1 MNMKK
6 ILGYFAGGVAAGILI
21 SLGGGVFLSAEER
34 TVGAIFFS
42 TALLCICMLGF
53 NLYTGKICYFPFAA
67 CREKL
72 CELLAGLC
80 GNIVATLGCG
90 YLISLALPAAGEAA
104 KTLCDGKLDGQK
116 WWQTLLRAFFCGM
129 LVYLS
134 VEIYRKH
141 RTPVGIVF
149 CIPTFIL
156 SGYEHSIAD
165 FFYFG
170 TARELSVRSLLFLLT
185 VILGNSAG
193 GIILPLLTRAA
204 GKKD

>member
-1 MNMKK
+1 M
-6 ILGYFAGGVAAGILI
+6 
-21 SLGGGVFLSAEER
+21 
-34 TVGAIFFS
+34 
-42 TALLCICMLGF
+42 
-53 NLYTGKICYFPFAA
+53 
-67 CREKL
+67 
-72 CELLAGLC
+72 
-80 GNIVATLGCG
+80 
-90 YLISLALPAAGEAA
+90 
-104 KTLCDGKLDGQK
+104 
-116 WWQTLLRAFFCGM
+116 RAFFCGM

-141 RTPVGIVF
+141 KTPVGIVF

-170 TARELSVRSLLFLLT
+170 TARELSGRSMLFLLT

-193 GIILPLLTRAA
+193 GIVLPLLTRAA